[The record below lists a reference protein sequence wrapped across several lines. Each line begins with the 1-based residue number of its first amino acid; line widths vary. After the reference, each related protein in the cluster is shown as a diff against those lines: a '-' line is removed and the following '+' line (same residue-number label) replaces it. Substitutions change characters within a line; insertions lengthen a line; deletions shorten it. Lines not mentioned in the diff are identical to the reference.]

1 MSENTSAKQLFNLL
15 TVHNFEDLQGLD
27 SATNKPPVN
36 DQGKPDLNDADM
48 FTFNWNAESGKD
60 YGTVVILLNNDH
72 GMDVFFGDNMG
83 KTMEQEDKQEWFD
96 FLLQLKQFATKNF
109 LEFNPQNLNKL
120 RYSLAGQAAI
130 KEGLFES
137 WKGNA
142 TTSWNDEPTQARL
155 MVRHKKRI
163 GEGDARYRYIESMFV
178 ETAEGERYRLPFTR
192 LSGGRAMV
200 EHVRQGGKPY
210 DLRGQHIVGMVEE
223 LNVLSRFRRANLGKI
238 FEGDTQGLVT
248 EANAYYENLNRMMSS
263 LSKSRGYETYFEN
276 WNPEEITQQDMVIE
290 DIKTLFVEQNLDTR
304 IEAALPILARIQQG
318 NAMKEAKIF
327 ETWANNVME
336 GTWSTPDTPEKQQTL
351 ISLLSAELPVGAD
364 ATNATELL
372 YDLIGD
378 DTLFDQLH
386 DLADDDANADARQLV
401 FDRLQELADQ
411 DPSIAN
417 VLSQLNVD
425 MDSPEVSDMDMD
437 AESDQD
443 LEEAEQDTSELDA
456 EFGHGP
462 YDSEI
467 QGTRTATK
475 HPDGQT
481 DLEQTIQST
490 DTNAKGMTRSNF
502 TQQKGN
508 DVSFMRHYH
517 GVMEGSIRDGVWSA
531 DPPPAGGKN
540 VPPPSPNEGP
550 TSSTPTPKAPAPKA
564 PMKKADSDEMEIAE
578 FSMPGKTQYINTAS
592 GKSSGSLDAA
602 LTPPAG
608 SNASKTT
615 TKPAD
620 TKAAPA
626 KTSDSGEGDAI
637 AEYSAISRMTQGK
650 PADTAPPQ
658 SMDEEISRLSE
669 LAGTNF
675 ASSLR
680 GANAQRTQAN
690 LDQEMSGNK
699 GAQTFAMP
707 KDDITATE
715 LDEKLSIDPDAG
727 PVQQTI
733 TPSGSE
739 VWSNKPAGTPAT
751 PPAPG
756 TNVPSNIKPPAVPA
770 PAVPAPANNFPNF
783 RPFGSSPPLGPDGK
797 PMQLMPMDEEYE
809 AYDDDLAQ
817 ILKRAGV
824 NDTVIAAPDYETGVA
839 EGNELSQM
847 LKHAGVLV
855 KESMLTDSTG
865 ETLDHIL
872 NRFKNEVKRFQNGD
886 EIDTELYYALF
897 DYYNDHGEMPYG
909 VAKARDGDPVN
920 WITDRLTAELGIDE
934 GMLGVI
940 SKIGRAI
947 KGAGPDAKTGR
958 AIKGAVPDAIAA
970 ALSGSDNEPDHLA
983 NYIKKPLSLEDEAAN
998 YIAKPLTTEEEL
1010 DEIAMLVPMALG
1022 AAARAVPAVVRSAP
1036 VIMRSAEKLIG
1047 GGRTAAAGAAG
1058 GAAAKSLPG
1067 STSSAA
1073 GSGSAAAA
1081 GGAGGAA
1088 ADRVANALGGS
1099 NVPSDDGAVQRYIA
1113 KPLSLEESSCNM
1125 TMEGEYCPEHGL
1137 EECGMYEGDFGL
1149 TLTPTTESQD
1159 FDLARL
1165 RKLAFGK

>member
-351 ISLLSAELPVGAD
+351 ISLLSVELPVGAD

-443 LEEAEQDTSELDA
+443 LEE
-456 EFGHGP
+456 
-462 YDSEI
+462 
-467 QGTRTATK
+467 
-475 HPDGQT
+475 
-481 DLEQTIQST
+481 
-490 DTNAKGMTRSNF
+490 
-502 TQQKGN
+502 
-508 DVSFMRHYH
+508 
-517 GVMEGSIRDGVWSA
+517 GSIRDGVWSA

-550 TSSTPTPKAPAPKA
+550 TSSTPAPKAPAPKA

-578 FSMPGKTQYINTAS
+578 FGMPGKTQYINTAS

-707 KDDITATE
+707 KDDITTTE

-770 PAVPAPANNFPNF
+770 PAVPAPANNFPNV
-783 RPFGSSPPLGPDGK
+783 RPFGSSPPLGRDGK

-1047 GGRTAAAGAAG
+1047 GGKTVAAGAAG

-1113 KPLSLEESSCNM
+1113 KPLFLEESSCNM

-1165 RKLAFGK
+1165 RKLALGK